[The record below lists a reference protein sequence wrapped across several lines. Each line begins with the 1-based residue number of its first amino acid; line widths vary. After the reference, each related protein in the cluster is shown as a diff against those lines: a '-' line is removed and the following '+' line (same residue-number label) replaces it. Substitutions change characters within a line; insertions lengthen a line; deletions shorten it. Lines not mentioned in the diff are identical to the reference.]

1 MIDQALH
8 ILERFGYHAIAW
20 FWIPM
25 AVWTICLVFA
35 YPLLKLFGRLH
46 PNYQY
51 HSRLALLYALPVGL
65 LLFLIPFHDFIVE
78 GEAPLIEAA
87 MTRTLYFNTDYMVAA
102 SQTPGSWFQVLCTL
116 VGTLS
121 LGLLFF
127 AATRVFDLVMAYRD
141 LRLLTRH
148 SYHEDEHALT
158 KQLHAIARSMGV
170 KRLPTLYITDQ
181 VHVPLTFGFLSPVVV
196 MPVHI
201 LDDASNLHPIFLHEL
216 IHIQRWDYLLTW
228 VEQIL
233 LSAGGINPALRMLC
247 AEIDDFREQSCDAAV
262 LANSH
267 VSKYSYARMLFS
279 MSQYKDPNY
288 GMDLR
293 LTRNTNGQLRR
304 RIVAIKNMSLNRLYE
319 NHRFLISKMVSL
331 IVLTVVSGA
340 LAGAYHMNFNEEF
353 NPATRSAKYKV
364 YDLMPS
370 FLGFESNTHLATNYP
385 SMAMLSGA
393 QGLVMLDLRISAE
406 GKVIRMRVLRDP
418 GSGLG
423 TFACKQVERARFT
436 PAIDG
441 GRAVESN
448 VIFPVLFDL
457 TEGQASVNYGVSVRR
472 TAEMEPDNPEMVI
485 LTQEPD
491 LTIPP
496 SPAPME
502 LQRSPAASSTS
513 VDESDIFMVVESE
526 PQLIGGLEGLQKNV
540 RYPDIARRAGIE
552 GRVFVQFVVNERGE
566 VENPVVTRAI
576 GGGCDEAAVEAV
588 RQARF
593 VPGRQ
598 KGRAVKVQYSLPV
611 TFKLAN

>member
-8 ILERFGYHAIAW
+8 ILERLGYHAIAW

-25 AVWTICLVFA
+25 AVWTICLVFV

-46 PNYQY
+46 PNYHY
-51 HSRLALLYALPVGL
+51 HSSLALLYALPIGL
-65 LLFLIPFHDFIVE
+65 MLFLIPFHDFIVG
-78 GEAPLIEAA
+78 GEAPMIEAA

-121 LGLLFF
+121 IGLLFL
-127 AATRVFDLVMAYRD
+127 AARRVYHLVMSYRD
-141 LRLLTRH
+141 LRLLMRH
-148 SYHEDEHALT
+148 SYHEDEHTLT
-158 KQLHAIARSMGV
+158 KQLHAIAGSMGV

-181 VHVPLTFGFLSPVVV
+181 VHVPLTFGFLNPVVV
-196 MPVHI
+196 IPRHI
-201 LDDASNLHPIFLHEL
+201 LEDASTLHPIFLHEL
-216 IHIQRWDYLLTW
+216 IHIQRRDYLLTW

-233 LSAGGINPALRMLC
+233 LSIGGINPALRLLC
-247 AEIDDFREQSCDAAV
+247 AEIEDYREQSCDAAV

-293 LTRNTNGQLRR
+293 LASNRNGQLRR

-331 IVLTVVSGA
+331 ILLTVVSSA

-370 FLGFESNTHLATNYP
+370 FLGFESNSHLATSYP

-393 QGLVMLDLRISAE
+393 EGLVML
-406 GKVIRMRVLRDP
+406 
-418 GSGLG
+418 
-423 TFACKQVERARFT
+423 
-436 PAIDG
+436 
-441 GRAVESN
+441 
-448 VIFPVLFDL
+448 DL
-457 TEGQASVNYGVSVRR
+457 TEGQASVNYGVSVRH
-472 TAEMEPDNPEMVI
+472 TAEMEPENPEMVI

-491 LTIPP
+491 LNVPP
-496 SPAPME
+496 PPAPME
-502 LQRSPAASSTS
+502 QHLSPAVSSTS
-513 VDESDIFMVVESE
+513 VDDSEIFMVVESE
-526 PQLIGGLEGLQKNV
+526 PQLIGGLEGLQRNV

-588 RQARF
+588 KKARF
-593 VPGRQ
+593 IPGQQ